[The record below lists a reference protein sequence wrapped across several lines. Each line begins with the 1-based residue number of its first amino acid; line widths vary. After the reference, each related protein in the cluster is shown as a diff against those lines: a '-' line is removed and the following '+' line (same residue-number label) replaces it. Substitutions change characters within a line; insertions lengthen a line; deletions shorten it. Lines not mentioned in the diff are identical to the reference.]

1 MFGAGIYF
9 AEHSSKVRKITMQ
22 CNFAI
27 IVIIIIIITIN
38 IIIIIFRAIS
48 TCMVSEGAMVVLNT
62 KTGPATLVTGK
73 TLSLAGEELA
83 LI

>member
-22 CNFAI
+22 CNVAI
-27 IVIIIIIITIN
+27 IVIN

-48 TCMVSEGAMVVLNT
+48 TCMVSEGATVVLNT
-62 KTGPATLVTGK
+62 KTGPATLVTGE
-73 TLSLAGEELA
+73 TASIAREELA